1 MSIINAS
8 ILGSSTIASTPTRAK
23 STDKVKSSDK
33 VIMDDSS
40 SSSPS
45 IMVVAASLGAVFFVA
60 LIILI
65 AVIILRR
72 KKHQGKGRESPSVV
86 RIKPLLLFPTWKK
99 IVMIW
104 WFRISSFVDANNCI
118 SASRWKS
125 LTLSKCYFS
134 NDIYFWLNHWL
145 IKSNIAAGPMRRIF
159 ICLEWKLIS
168 LTLYQNS
175 ITG

>member
-1 MSIINAS
+1 MSIINTL
-8 ILGSSTIASTPTRAK
+8 ILGSSTIASTPT
-23 STDKVKSSDK
+23 DEVKSSDK

-40 SSSPS
+40 STSPS
-45 IMVVAASLGAVFFVA
+45 IMAVAASLGAVFFVA

-72 KKHQGKGRESPSVV
+72 KKRQGKGRESPSVV

-104 WFRISSFVDANNCI
+104 WFRISSFADVNNCI

-145 IKSNIAAGPMRRIF
+145 IKSNIAAVPMRCIF